1 MDVVVDSPKKSRS
14 TFFIAVAILVIAA
27 AIFVFTRRP
36 TPAPEPQ
43 TAKAD
48 AVPAGLI
55 EATGEQ
61 LNQIRVEPVREQTI
75 DVNLEATGRVG
86 FNEDRVTPVLA
97 PYPGRVLEL
106 LASTG
111 DVVKAGQPLLVIES
125 PDIISAVNDLAEAR
139 TNVDKTRIA
148 LDIAQKSAERA
159 RRLHAQEALATKELQ
174 SAEAELARAQEDYRR
189 AESSV
194 SVVRNRLAL
203 FGKSADE
210 IAKLESSPPDETDRK
225 IVIRAPIGGTIVDR
239 KVGSGQYIKPDSQ
252 DPLYLISDLSSLW
265 VTADIY
271 ETDLPNVH
279 VGAPVVIRLAAYPD
293 RDFPAK
299 IFAINPTVDPATRT
313 VKVRCV
319 VPNSGGILKPEMFAR
334 IRVGDAVK
342 KKVPTVPSNAILT
355 EGERSYV
362 LVEEAAGHFRR
373 RDVKAGRDVEGNTVV
388 ESGLRPGDRV
398 VTSGVL
404 LLNSAEARP

>member
-1 MDVVVDSPKKSRS
+1 MDVVDSDKKKRG
-14 TFFIAVAILVIAA
+14 TFFIAVAVLVIAA
-27 AIFVFTRRP
+27 GMFVFTRRP
-36 TPAPEPQ
+36 DPAPEPK

-61 LNQIRVEPVREQTI
+61 LNQIRVESVREQTI

-125 PDIISAVNDLAEAR
+125 PDVISAVNDLAEAR
-139 TNVDKTRIA
+139 TNVDKNRIA

-174 SAEAELARAQEDYRR
+174 SAESELARAQEDYRR

-203 FGKSADE
+203 LGKSPDE

-252 DPLYLISDLSSLW
+252 DPLYLISDLSTVW
-265 VTADIY
+265 ITADIY
-271 ETDLPNVH
+271 ETDLQNVH
-279 VGAPVVIRLAAYPD
+279 VGAPVDIRLTAYPD
-293 RDFPAK
+293 RNFPAR

-319 VPNSGGILKPEMFAR
+319 VSNSNGLLKPEMFAR

-342 KKVPTVPSNAILT
+342 RKVATVPSNAILT

-362 LVEEAAGHFRR
+362 LVEESTGRFRR
-373 RDVKAGRDVEGNTVV
+373 REVKSGREVEGNTVV
-388 ESGLRPGDRV
+388 ESGLRPNDRV

-404 LLNSAEARP
+404 LLNSAEGKP

>member
-1 MDVVVDSPKKSRS
+1 MDVVDSRKKRRG
-14 TFFIAVAILVIAA
+14 TFGIAA
-27 AIFVFTRRP
+27 AILVVAAVFLFTRRP
-36 TPAPEPQ
+36 TPAEEPR

-48 AVPAGLI
+48 VVPSGLI
-55 EATGEQ
+55 EATAEQ

-97 PYPGRVLEL
+97 PYPGRVVEL

-111 DVVKAGQPLLVIES
+111 DVVKAAQPLLVIES

-139 TNVDKTRIA
+139 TNIDKTKIA
-148 LDIAQKSAERA
+148 LDIAEKSAERA

-174 SAEAELARAQEDYRR
+174 SAESELARAQEDYRR

-203 FGKSADE
+203 LGKSADE
-210 IAKLESSPPDETDRK
+210 IAKLESSPPDQTDRR

-252 DPLYLISDLSSLW
+252 DPLYLISDLSTVWIS
-265 VTADIY
+265 ADIY

-279 VGAPVVIRLAAYPD
+279 VGAPVDIRLAAYPD
-293 RDFPAK
+293 RDFPAR

-319 VPNSGGILKPEMFAR
+319 VSNSNGLLKPEMFAR

-342 KKVPTVPSNAILT
+342 QKVITVPSNAILT

-362 LVEEAAGHFRR
+362 LIEESAGRFRR
-373 RDVKAGRDVEGNTVV
+373 REVKSGREVDGNTVV
-388 ESGLRPGDRV
+388 DSGLRAGDRV

-404 LLNSAEARP
+404 LLNSAEGKP

>member
-1 MDVVVDSPKKSRS
+1 MDVVDARKKRRG
-14 TFFIAVAILVIAA
+14 TFGIAAAILVIAA
-27 AIFVFTRRP
+27 AVFVFTRRP
-36 TPAPEPQ
+36 TPAAEPE

-111 DVVKAGQPLLVIES
+111 DVVKAAQPLLVIES

-139 TNVDKTRIA
+139 TNVDKSRIA
-148 LDIAQKSAERA
+148 LDIAEKSVERA

-203 FGKSADE
+203 LGKTADE
-210 IAKLESSPPDETDRK
+210 IARLESSPPGETDRK

-239 KVGSGQYIKPDSQ
+239 KVGSGQYIKADSQ

-265 VTADIY
+265 ITADIY

-279 VGAPVVIRLAAYPD
+279 VGAPVDIRLAAYPD

-299 IFAINPTVDPATRT
+299 IFAINPTVDSATRT

-319 VPNSGGILKPEMFAR
+319 VPNPGGLLKPEMFAR

-342 KKVPTVPSNAILT
+342 QKVVTVPSNAILT
-355 EGERSYV
+355 EGERSHV
-362 LVEEAAGHFRR
+362 LVEESAGHFRR
-373 RDVKAGRDVEGNTVV
+373 REVKSGREVDGNTVV

-404 LLNSAEARP
+404 LLNSAEAKP

>member
-1 MDVVVDSPKKSRS
+1 MDVVDSRKKNRG

-27 AIFVFTRRP
+27 ALFVVTRRP
-36 TPAPEPQ
+36 TPAAEPQ

-86 FNEDRVTPVLA
+86 FNEDRVTPVL
-97 PYPGRVLEL
+97 PPFPGRVLEL

-139 TNVDKTRIA
+139 TNVDKSRIA

-174 SAEAELARAQEDYRR
+174 SAESDLARAQEDYRR

-203 FGKSADE
+203 LGKSPDE
-210 IAKLESSPPDETDRK
+210 ITKLESSPPDETDRK
-225 IVIRAPIGGTIVDR
+225 IVIRAPIGGTIVER

-252 DPLYLISDLSSLW
+252 DPLYLISDLSSVW
-265 VTADIY
+265 ITADIY
-271 ETDLPNVH
+271 ETDLQNVH
-279 VGAPVVIRLAAYPD
+279 VGAPVDIRLTAYPD
-293 RDFPAK
+293 RDFPAR

-319 VPNSGGILKPEMFAR
+319 VSNSNGLLKPEMFAR

-342 KKVPTVPSNAILT
+342 QKVATVPSNAILT

-362 LVEEAAGHFRR
+362 LLEESTGRFRR
-373 RDVKAGRDVEGNTVV
+373 REVKSGREVEGNTVV
-388 ESGLRPGDRV
+388 ESGLRPTDRV

-404 LLNSAEARP
+404 LLNSAEGKP

>member
-1 MDVVVDSPKKSRS
+1 
-14 TFFIAVAILVIAA
+14 
-27 AIFVFTRRP
+27 
-36 TPAPEPQ
+36 
-43 TAKAD
+43 
-48 AVPAGLI
+48 
-55 EATGEQ
+55 
-61 LNQIRVEPVREQTI
+61 
-75 DVNLEATGRVG
+75 
-86 FNEDRVTPVLA
+86 
-97 PYPGRVLEL
+97 
-106 LASTG
+106 
-111 DVVKAGQPLLVIES
+111 VKAAQPLLVIES

-148 LDIAQKSAERA
+148 LDIAEKSVERA

-203 FGKSADE
+203 LGKTADE
-210 IAKLESSPPDETDRK
+210 IARLESSPPDETDRK
-225 IVIRAPIGGTIVDR
+225 IVIRAPIGGTVVDR

-265 VTADIY
+265 ITADIY

-279 VGAPVVIRLAAYPD
+279 VGAPVDIRLAAYPD
-293 RDFPAK
+293 RAFPAK
-299 IFAINPTVDPATRT
+299 IFAINPTVDSATRT

-319 VPNSGGILKPEMFAR
+319 VPNPGGLLKPEMFAR

-342 KKVPTVPSNAILT
+342 QKVVTVPSNAILT
-355 EGERSYV
+355 EGERSHV
-362 LVEEAAGHFRR
+362 LVEESAGHFRR
-373 RDVKAGRDVEGNTVV
+373 REVKSGREVDGNTVV

-404 LLNSAEARP
+404 LLNSAEAKP